1 MRLGIIA
8 RSDNT
13 GLGNQTRE
21 LVYMLNPT
29 KIMLINSTSFNRN
42 KQHPEWY
49 NGYDIQP
56 VRGFPKHG
64 DITSFLRGL
73 DVVLT
78 CETFYSNQFID
89 LARRVGVKTV
99 LQYNYEYLDHLNRS
113 DFALPDVFLGPS
125 LWNFD
130 HMTELFGSK
139 TNVTYLPPPTDNTLF
154 NKVRENNLSK
164 NHNRILHIGGKAVSE
179 DRNGTKSVVDMLK
192 YAEEDF
198 QVVIRTQTPLDIKCD
213 DPRLV
218 IDNTDSES
226 REDMYDGF
234 DAMILPRRYAGL
246 CLPMNEALMSGLPVF
261 MTDISPNNKILPQEW
276 LVKSNKIGIL
286 KTRAVLDVHAA
297 DPKSLARMVDDYMK
311 QKSKIAEKK
320 QAFEIAMNNFAAE
333 NLKQKYLDILE
344 K

>member
-226 REDMYDGF
+226 REGMYDGF
-234 DAMILPRRYAGL
+234 DAMVLPRRYAGL